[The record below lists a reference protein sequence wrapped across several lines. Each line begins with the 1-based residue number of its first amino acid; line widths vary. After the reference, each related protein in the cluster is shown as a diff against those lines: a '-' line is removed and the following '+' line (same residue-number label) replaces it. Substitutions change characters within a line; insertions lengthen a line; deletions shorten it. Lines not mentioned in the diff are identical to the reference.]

1 MNGLWNSFSALASD
15 PNLRW
20 IALGCMLLGLSSGM
34 IGCFAYLR
42 RQSLMGDTIAHTALP
57 GICVAFLLSGTKS
70 LPLFM
75 LGAVAAGIVGTLAIR
90 IITARSRIKPDAAMG
105 IVLSSFFGV
114 GIVLLT
120 MIQHS
125 GDGSQSGLDKFLFG
139 QAASMIGSDVQLM
152 AGVSVVLAAACTLLF
167 KEFKLLS
174 FDPAFA
180 KGAGFPVSVLDFILQ
195 ALFVTAVVTG
205 IQAVGVVLVAAL
217 LITPAVSARFW
228 TERLG
233 RMLALSGLFGMV
245 SGLLG
250 AWISSQVSQ
259 LPTGPVSVL
268 AAAALFLVS
277 VVFGTKRGLL
287 TARLTRREARRRLLL
302 HAAGAAS
309 PAAASS
315 STSAKEAG

>member
-1 MNGLWNSFSALASD
+1 MTGLWASIEALASD

-57 GICVAFLLSGTKS
+57 GICVAFLLTGVKS
-70 LPLFM
+70 LPVFM
-75 LGAVAAGIVGTLAIR
+75 LGAVVAGIAGTLAIR
-90 IITARSRIKPDAAMG
+90 LITSRSRIKADAAMG
-105 IVLSSFFGV
+105 IVLSSFFGI

-139 QAASMIGSDVQLM
+139 QAASMVGSDVRLM
-152 AGVSVVLAAACTLLF
+152 AGVCLLLAAVCTLLF

-180 KGAGFPVSVLDFILQ
+180 KGAGFPTGLLDFMMQ
-195 ALFVTAVVTG
+195 ALVVVAVVAG

-233 RMLALSGLFGMV
+233 RMILLSGLFGAV

-268 AAAALFLVS
+268 AAAAIFLLS
-277 VVFGTKRGLL
+277 VAFGSRKGLVVV
-287 TARLTRREARRRLLL
+287 ALTRRGMRRSLEP
-302 HAAGAAS
+302 AAS
-309 PAAASS
+309 ASK
-315 STSAKEAG
+315 AKEAG

>member
-1 MNGLWNSFSALASD
+1 MISLWDSIAALASD

-20 IALGCMLLGLSSGM
+20 ITLGCMLLGLSSGM

-57 GICVAFLLSGTKS
+57 GICVAFLLTGVKS
-70 LPLFM
+70 LPVFM
-75 LGAVAAGIVGTLAIR
+75 LGAVAAGILGTLAIR
-90 IITARSRIKPDAAMG
+90 VITARSRIKADAAMG
-105 IVLSSFFGV
+105 IVLSSFFGI

-139 QAASMIGSDVQLM
+139 QAAAMVASDVSLM
-152 AGVSVVLAAACTLLF
+152 GGVSLVLAVVCALLF
-167 KEFKLLS
+167 KEFKLLA

-180 KGAGFPVSVLDFILQ
+180 KGAGFSVSLLDFLMQ
-195 ALFVTAVVTG
+195 ALVVTAVVAG

-233 RMLALSGLFGMV
+233 RMVVLSGIFGMA

-250 AWISSQVSQ
+250 AWISSQAHQ

-268 AAAALFLVS
+268 AAAAVFLVS
-277 VVFGTKRGLL
+277 VLFGSKRGLL
-287 TARLTRREARRRLLL
+287 TVRLTRRRARLNLQQ
-302 HAAGAAS
+302 AS
-309 PAAASS
+309 ASS
-315 STSAKEAG
+315 VKEAG

>member
-1 MNGLWNSFSALASD
+1 MMQLWDSLAALATD

-57 GICVAFLLSGTKS
+57 GICVAFLLTGVKS
-70 LPLFM
+70 LPVFM
-75 LGAVAAGIVGTLAIR
+75 LGAIVAGIAGTLAIR
-90 IITARSRIKPDAAMG
+90 VITARSRIKADAAMG
-105 IVLSSFFGV
+105 IVLSSFFGI

-139 QAASMIGSDVQLM
+139 QAASMVGSDVQLM
-152 AGVSVVLAAACTLLF
+152 AGVSLLLTFVCTLLF
-167 KEFKLLS
+167 KEFKLLA

-180 KGAGFPVSVLDFILQ
+180 KGSGFSTSLLDFIMQ
-195 ALFVTAVVTG
+195 ALVVTAVVAG

-228 TERLG
+228 TERLD
-233 RMLALSGLFGMV
+233 RMIMLSGAFGMI

-250 AWISSQVSQ
+250 AWISSQVFQ

-268 AAAALFLVS
+268 AAAFVFLVS
-277 VVFGTKRGLL
+277 VLFGTKRGLL
-287 TARLTRREARRRLLL
+287 TMRLTRSRARQQLQALQ
-302 HAAGAAS
+302 GSTAS
-309 PAAASS
+309 V
-315 STSAKEAG
+315 KEAG

>member
-1 MNGLWNSFSALASD
+1 MMQLWDSLAALVTD

-57 GICVAFLLSGTKS
+57 GICVAFLLTGVKS
-70 LPLFM
+70 LPVFM
-75 LGAVAAGIVGTLAIR
+75 LGAIVAGIAGTLAIR
-90 IITARSRIKPDAAMG
+90 VITARSRIKADAAMG
-105 IVLSSFFGV
+105 IVLSSFFGI

-139 QAASMIGSDVQLM
+139 QAASMVGSDVQLM
-152 AGVSVVLAAACTLLF
+152 AGVSLLLTFICTLLF
-167 KEFKLLS
+167 KEFKLLA

-180 KGAGFPVSVLDFILQ
+180 KGSGFSTSLLDFIMQ
-195 ALFVTAVVTG
+195 ALVVTAVVAG

-228 TERLG
+228 TERLD
-233 RMLALSGLFGMV
+233 RMIMLSGAFGMI

-250 AWISSQVSQ
+250 AWISSQVFQ

-268 AAAALFLVS
+268 AAAFVFLVS
-277 VVFGTKRGLL
+277 VLFGTKRGLL
-287 TARLTRREARRRLLL
+287 TMRLTRSRARQQLQALK
-302 HAAGAAS
+302 
-309 PAAASS
+309 S
-315 STSAKEAG
+315 STASVKEAG

>member
-1 MNGLWNSFSALASD
+1 MQLWDSLAALATD

-57 GICVAFLLSGTKS
+57 GICVAFLLTGVKS
-70 LPLFM
+70 LPVFM
-75 LGAVAAGIVGTLAIR
+75 LGAIVAGIAGTLAIR
-90 IITARSRIKPDAAMG
+90 VITARSRIKADAAMG
-105 IVLSSFFGV
+105 IVLSSFFGI

-139 QAASMIGSDVQLM
+139 QAASMVGSDVQLM
-152 AGVSVVLAAACTLLF
+152 AGVSLLLTFVCTLLF
-167 KEFKLLS
+167 KEFKLLA

-180 KGAGFPVSVLDFILQ
+180 KGSGFSTSLLDFIMQ
-195 ALFVTAVVTG
+195 ALVVTAVVAG

-228 TERLG
+228 TERLD
-233 RMLALSGLFGMV
+233 RMIMLSGAFGMI

-250 AWISSQVSQ
+250 AWISSQVFQ

-268 AAAALFLVS
+268 AAAFVFLVS
-277 VVFGTKRGLL
+277 VLFGTKRGLL
-287 TARLTRREARRRLLL
+287 TMRLTRSRARQQLQALQ
-302 HAAGAAS
+302 GSTAS
-309 PAAASS
+309 V
-315 STSAKEAG
+315 KEAG